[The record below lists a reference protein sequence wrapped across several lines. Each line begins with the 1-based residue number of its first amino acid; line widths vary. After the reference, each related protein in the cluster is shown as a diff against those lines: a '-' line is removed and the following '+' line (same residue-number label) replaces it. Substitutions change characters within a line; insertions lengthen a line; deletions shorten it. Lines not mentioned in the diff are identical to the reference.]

1 MSDPPQK
8 KKKKKAKFT
17 YTTECILLLKE
28 IYISVDGLE
37 NWVYFWKKIKSNLN
51 INEELNR

>member
-37 NWVYFWKKIKSNLN
+37 N
-51 INEELNR
+51 